1 MGTKRPEKASAVGRR
16 RDRLISRID
25 GTPATIENSRSNDG
39 PPVILGV
46 HLAGE
51 KYRQV
56 TSHLKADGRPMFWS
70 SIDAR

>member
-1 MGTKRPEKASAVGRR
+1 
-16 RDRLISRID
+16 LISRID